1 MKKKPIVV
9 SMGEP
14 SGISTEIILKSWK
27 YRNKYKLY
35 PFFIVDNIQKIK
47 KMIEY
52 LDLKIETQVI
62 NDPSE
67 ANNFFKYKLPIFN
80 IDEKVDFKLG
90 KPNKKNAKI
99 ILRSI
104 KISFDFVAQKKALG
118 LLTLPVC
125 KRTLK
130 SSGFTFNGQTEFI
143 GDLSKKKFHHKNK
156 EIMILSTTKPSD
168 KGKNLIVGLVTTH
181 IPLKRIFSFLKK
193 KEIEEK
199 LLIFRNSLKKIWK
212 IKQPR
217 IGITGLNPH
226 SGEEGLIGDEEKKVI
241 EPIIKKLKTKGIH
254 VSGPLSSDT
263 CFFKNI
269 REKYDGILCLYHD
282 QALSPIKTLDFF
294 NSINVTAGLPI
305 IRVSPDH
312 GPAFDIARLKLAKIN
327 SVISSI
333 KFLERHA

>member
-27 YRNKYKLY
+27 YRN
-35 PFFIVDNIQKIK
+35 
-47 KMIEY
+47 
-52 LDLKIETQVI
+52 
-62 NDPSE
+62 
-67 ANNFFKYKLPIFN
+67 KYKLPIFN

-143 GDLSKKKFHHKNK
+143 GDLSKKKFRHKNK

-199 LLIFRNSLKKIWK
+199 IWK

-226 SGEEGLIGDEEKKVI
+226 SGEDGLIGDEEKKVI
-241 EPIIKKLKTKGIH
+241 EPIIKKLKTKGIL

-312 GPAFDIARLKLAKIN
+312 GPAFDIAKLKLAKIN